1 MSNWQYLVQGSWIP
15 LNPNQQ
21 KKLDKR
27 RECPTL
33 DPIRLKTDFGMLTG
47 VPEAVGMKFKIHGDS
62 EFQQSKIRRGP
73 RPGEKTII
81 EVVDGNYPR
90 ILSQEAT
97 NALFDDQNQPTQSE
111 VKFADHT
118 EVFVSKEGKLF
129 QEINGNL
136 VLRNFERSGL
146 SQDQFKDI
154 TKTQYVW
161 EFRGPFRWEKMR
173 MAVKKACETLPTEQ
187 RCKLKH
193 LFSHFDPTED
203 ATEYGPYQFEDYLT
217 DHGEIELSVA
227 LMESYHSIASD
238 DWFPLDKMTNARI
251 ENARAVNKPASVI
264 KVRGHMY
271 LLMFDSGSGASG
283 SDAVLIRAGRYQK
296 ILESIEEQYQEH
308 GEHNV
313 ERRQLT
319 EDLFNLLVTH
329 NHNPAIFLM
338 NAFGPSDALSSVSSE
353 IRPRVISI
361 LERLRNVEGQEG
373 LSTRIQQF
381 LPALLEKFKECEIR
395 MVAVPSLRPKK
406 LTQKIAMTMTTGLKV
421 PKSFRCSW
429 KKMLGF
435 IAEKECWET
444 EFESSHCDICMQR
457 APTMKHCGGGS
468 ACLKCWTKTLTK
480 TNFTCPFCRQDVDEG
495 QLKLQVPVR
504 ENKKR
509 KRATKMSMQE
519 SKMDMDTILSTI
531 RQDKLYK
538 DVHGQTSF
546 SMKKWFII
554 LLRRGLVK
562 IHQRPKHEQAA
573 KTLDQALT
581 IFKLT

>member
-27 RECPTL
+27 HECPTL

-97 NALFDDQNQPTQSE
+97 IALFDDQNQPTQSE
-111 VKFADHT
+111 VKFVDHT

-381 LPALLEKFKECEIR
+381 LPALLEKFKECELR

-468 ACLKCWTKTLTK
+468 ACLKCWSKTLTK

-495 QLKLQVPVR
+495 QLKLQVPTR